1 MQERHLRYPEYYDST
16 DRIMDLNFYTNF
28 KQRYDSLSDEATKVG
43 GKSFTQGIRPY
54 PGGMD
59 WIGAKRILAVMNL
72 SKTYFVTLEIL
83 FHKGRMHVYDCNLMG
98 MEHAKFV
105 TFIQPVFELLPSLLK
120 QSRIMKHLSI
130 SSSMNHGNLKVDW
143 NPW

>member
-1 MQERHLRYPEYYDST
+1 MRERHLRYPEYYDSI

-28 KQRYDSLSDEATKVG
+28 KQR
-43 GKSFTQGIRPY
+43 GIRPY

-98 MEHAKFV
+98 MEHAKFL
-105 TFIQPVFELLPSLLK
+105 TFIQSVFELLPSLLK
-120 QSRIMKHLSI
+120 QSRIMKHLSYKFLNEPWEFEVGR
-130 SSSMNHGNLKVDW
+130 MQW
-143 NPW
+143 NWGAGIVSRSLEP